1 MQDTSMIP
9 TFIVNLFKETLPEE
23 QPEIFE
29 SKIPVEGHE
38 GAYYFGRFHPSGK
51 VLVVRE
57 DGSVPFFEEV
67 EPVVERVLQYE
78 SLKKSNDLLYVL
90 LTGEQEMYQSLV
102 QMLEEIKNHYE
113 EHMDLFP
120 KEEFQ
125 RVTQTSHVLF
135 VQQGD
140 LEKANEELNQLASNV
155 YRNHEITPSNLMKLK
170 ALHISVAQLFQKQI
184 LTYNKTTQDE
194 RVVVEYLYRHTP
206 IWKFNWR
213 GVLRDLKSV
222 QKQIAAG
229 LSKELLEDSNVTH
242 LFSKGA
248 SLSQEEK
255 EMVMEQVVN
264 HKTEVVMELMKEL
277 EHDLNQV

>member
-1 MQDTSMIP
+1 MQDASMIP
-9 TFIVNLFKETLPEE
+9 TFIVDLFKETFPEE

-29 SKIPVEGHE
+29 SKIPVEDHE
-38 GAYYFGRFHPSGK
+38 GAYYFGRFQPSGK
-51 VLVVRE
+51 IFVVRE
-57 DGSVPFFEEV
+57 DGYVPFYEEV

-78 SLKKSNDLLYVL
+78 ILKKSNDHLYVL

-102 QMLEEIKNHYE
+102 QMLEEVRAYYA

-125 RVTQTSHVLF
+125 KVSQTAQALL

-140 LEKANEELNQLASNV
+140 LERANEELNQLASNMF
-155 YRNHEITPSNLMKLK
+155 RNHEITPNNLMKLK
-170 ALHISVAQLFQKQI
+170 ALHISVAQHFQKQI
-184 LTYNKTTQDE
+184 LTYNKTIHDE
-194 RVVVEYLYRHTP
+194 KVIVDYLYRNTP

-222 QKQIAAG
+222 QKQVATG
-229 LSKELLEDSNVTH
+229 LSKELLEDARVTH
-242 LFSKGA
+242 LFSRGA
-248 SLSQEEK
+248 TLSYEEK
-255 EMVMEQVVN
+255 QAAMELVIN